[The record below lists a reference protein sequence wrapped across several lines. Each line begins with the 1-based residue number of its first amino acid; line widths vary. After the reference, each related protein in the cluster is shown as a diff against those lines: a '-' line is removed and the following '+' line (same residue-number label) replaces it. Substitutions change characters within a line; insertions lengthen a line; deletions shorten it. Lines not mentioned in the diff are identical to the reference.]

1 MNLRHLLP
9 LLLLPIAATAGEEK
23 DALPEIKQEP
33 SNPGDWCEW
42 LSNEPVLIYQDKK
55 NPWIDKFEISGRL
68 HYQMGRVRGDD
79 VRGNSFDE
87 TFDEYRRARI
97 ETKIGFLNFF
107 DAEIGVNLVDDRRFR
122 NDPDNDLDWGYD
134 TFDSAIFSL
143 NVDKLIGKGP
153 FDDIK
158 LHYGRMKL
166 NVTEEVHTSSN
177 KIMTVERSML
187 ADKLGG
193 AQSRPTGA
201 TLEFVK
207 GDWTTVLG
215 VFSGEDDSEFIGG
228 WNDGEFYYA
237 SIQWE
242 MNNDWRFV
250 LDHVQNNQ
258 SGLDDALGYA
268 QATSLAAIYEKKR
281 WGVMLNLIHGDNGT
295 NLNPL
300 RQGDFHGAIVMP
312 WYWIVKDRL
321 QLVAR
326 YQYARSDEPEG
337 LRLDTRYVRALH
349 SAPNP
354 DLDSGF
360 GDENHSFYLGLNWHL
375 CGDNLKVMGGIA
387 YDTMSARTDTID
399 ATTYLLA
406 IRTYF

>member
-1 MNLRHLLP
+1 
-9 LLLLPIAATAGEEK
+9 
-23 DALPEIKQEP
+23 
-33 SNPGDWCEW
+33 
-42 LSNEPVLIYQDKK
+42 
-55 NPWIDKFEISGRL
+55 
-68 HYQMGRVRGDD
+68 
-79 VRGNSFDE
+79 
-87 TFDEYRRARI
+87 
-97 ETKIGFLNFF
+97 
-107 DAEIGVNLVDDRRFR
+107 
-122 NDPDNDLDWGYD
+122 
-134 TFDSAIFSL
+134 
-143 NVDKLIGKGP
+143 
-153 FDDIK
+153 
-158 LHYGRMKL
+158 
-166 NVTEEVHTSSN
+166 
-177 KIMTVERSML
+177 
-187 ADKLGG
+187 
-193 AQSRPTGA
+193 
-201 TLEFVK
+201 
-207 GDWTTVLG
+207 
-215 VFSGEDDSEFIGG
+215 
-228 WNDGEFYYA
+228 
-237 SIQWE
+237 
-242 MNNDWRFV
+242 
-250 LDHVQNNQ
+250 
-258 SGLDDALGYA
+258 
-268 QATSLAAIYEKKR
+268 
-281 WGVMLNLIHGDNGT
+281 MLNLIHGDNGT